1 MKCAY
6 CGKQFRIT
14 ASGWGY
20 AYSGM
25 YTCSYKCMRAMER
38 EDGIRMLTD
47 EQKKAVEQLRGEGLR
62 ATQIADRLQV
72 SAKAVG
78 GYISGK
84 MHGKQD
90 TAGSIT
96 LPVPQLEI
104 SNEQPVSKDVRA
116 AVVHLIQDM
125 LDVLKKVYGL

>member
-6 CGKQFRIT
+6 CGKMFRIT
-14 ASGWGY
+14 TAGWGY
-20 AYSGM
+20 AYDGH
-25 YTCSYKCMRAMER
+25 YTCSYSCMRAMEK

-47 EQKKAVEQLRGEGLR
+47 EQKKAVEQLRGEGLK
-62 ATQIADRLQV
+62 ASQIADRLQV

-84 MHGKQD
+84 MHGKQE
-90 TAGSIT
+90 TVGSIT

-104 SNEQPVSKDVRA
+104 SKDQPVSDDVRL
-116 AVVHLIQDM
+116 AVVRLIQDM
-125 LDVLKKVYGL
+125 LDVLKRLYGI

>member
-38 EDGIRMLTD
+38 EDNISMMTD
-47 EQKKAVEQLRGEGLR
+47 EQKKAVEQLRGEGLN
-62 ATQIADRLQV
+62 ATQIADRLQI

-84 MHGKQD
+84 MHGKQES
-90 TAGSIT
+90 ASIT

-104 SNEQPVSKDVRA
+104 SNEQPVSEDIRA

>member
-20 AYSGM
+20 AYGGM
-25 YTCSYKCMRAMER
+25 YTCSYSCMRAMER
-38 EDGIRMLTD
+38 EDNISMMTD
-47 EQKKAVEQLRGEGLR
+47 EQKKAVEQLRGEGLN
-62 ATQIADRLQV
+62 ATQIADRLQI

-84 MHGKQD
+84 MHGKQES
-90 TAGSIT
+90 ASIT
-96 LPVPQLEI
+96 LPVPQLQI
-104 SNEQPVSKDVRA
+104 SNDPPVSEDIRA